1 MEPYHTTV
9 NVIHQPLTRT
19 ASSASLG
26 VPGRV
31 MADPEGVGRKVA
43 PEIGSHRLVVTPVWT
58 ECFGEHEH
66 EANIWGCKRL
76 GMPLTRWG
84 GGWLEYGWFD
94 KNGVWHFDKARI
106 RHELEVRIHEN
117 RLCPVLD
124 SRRIMQTL
132 DKLPD
137 SIDPKRDPNWEYITT
152 YEKIRGEYK
161 EIATGIRPVIRRAA
175 GYVIGDFRPSW
186 EVDDEANATPTGRKI
201 MIDPAEMAE
210 VRRQVAAT
218 REQPKRSGCLS
229 VILVMIALIG
239 VVLISALLS
248 S

>member
-1 MEPYHTTV
+1 M
-9 NVIHQPLTRT
+9 
-19 ASSASLG
+19 
-26 VPGRV
+26 

-117 RLCPVLD
+117 RLCPVL
-124 SRRIMQTL
+124 L
-132 DKLPD
+132 LAWALYLA
-137 SIDPKRDPNWEYITT
+137 NWAALLGVALFMAYITRFQIIPEERALQRIFGKE
-152 YEKIRGEYK
+152 YEAY
-161 EIATGIRPVIRRAA
+161 RR
-175 GYVIGDFRPSW
+175 S
-186 EVDDEANATPTGRKI
+186 
-201 MIDPAEMAE
+201 
-210 VRRQVAAT
+210 VRRWV
-218 REQPKRSGCLS
+218 
-229 VILVMIALIG
+229 
-239 VVLISALLS
+239 
-248 S
+248 

>member
-1 MEPYHTTV
+1 M
-9 NVIHQPLTRT
+9 
-19 ASSASLG
+19 
-26 VPGRV
+26 

-186 EVDDEANATPTGRKI
+186 EVDDEANAAPTGRKI

-210 VRRQVAAT
+210 VRRQVAVT